1 MERDKFLESF
11 KYIST
16 PVKNENQRQQFNNQE
31 IKKFYDEADELFKKE
46 LGKSVYGNDFDT
58 RFSR

>member
-1 MERDKFLESF
+1 MERDKFLESL

-16 PVKNENQRQQFNNQE
+16 PVKNENQRQQFNDPKIQ
-31 IKKFYDEADELFKKE
+31 KFYDEADELFKKE

-58 RFSR
+58 RFFR